1 MLIRRDV
8 GTAAQ
13 AARTS
18 VLVLVL
24 AAVAAC
30 DKVPLSAPSNS
41 TIRVTAAT
49 RAIPADGTA
58 EISAIVTEASGT
70 PVQNGTSV
78 MFTTNLGR
86 VEPANA
92 LTMNGVA
99 TTTLHANGVSGVA
112 QVRATSGAAGGD
124 ATTVD
129 INIGGA
135 SASALT
141 LTASSLTVPSAGGTV
156 SLTAVVVDAQGNRV
170 RGAPVSFTTTSGSL
184 APASVTTNENGEA
197 TVQLTTDRTTTVTA
211 RAGTT
216 NATVTITAQSTT
228 LALAV
233 TPAAPTVGQLVSLAI
248 TPTIATGGAAP
259 RVTVNWGDGTI
270 EDVGFVSAARTV
282 THVYNS
288 AGTFPVTA
296 TATTNGDATTTTTSV
311 IVTERPAVAV
321 NVSFAPATPA
331 ANGTVTLT
339 ANVTGAEAASVLR
352 YEWVVSNADTG
363 AVLQTQTTTGNQLS
377 IIAAGN
383 TSYIVRATAVT
394 NDGRTGTGVTQFR
407 VP

>member
-1 MLIRRDV
+1 
-8 GTAAQ
+8 
-13 AARTS
+13 
-18 VLVLVL
+18 
-24 AAVAAC
+24 
-30 DKVPLSAPSNS
+30 
-41 TIRVTAAT
+41 
-49 RAIPADGTA
+49 
-58 EISAIVTEASGT
+58 
-70 PVQNGTSV
+70 
-78 MFTTNLGR
+78 
-86 VEPANA
+86 
-92 LTMNGVA
+92 
-99 TTTLHANGVSGVA
+99 
-112 QVRATSGAAGGD
+112 
-124 ATTVD
+124 
-129 INIGGA
+129 
-135 SASALT
+135 
-141 LTASSLTVPSAGGTV
+141 
-156 SLTAVVVDAQGNRV
+156 
-170 RGAPVSFTTTSGSL
+170 
-184 APASVTTNENGEA
+184 
-197 TVQLTTDRTTTVTA
+197 
-211 RAGTT
+211 
-216 NATVTITAQSTT
+216 
-228 LALAV
+228 
-233 TPAAPTVGQLVSLAI
+233 VGQLVSLAI

-321 NVSFAPATPA
+321 NVSFTPATPA